1 VAFNGSGSTDPDGTV
16 AKYEWDL
23 DGDGT
28 YETSTGATSTTS
40 KSFAAAGAVTVGL
53 RVTDNLG
60 LTATTTR
67 ALTVQN
73 RAPVASFTA
82 TPNPLTVGGTA
93 TFNAS
98 ASSDPDG
105 TVTKYEWDLDANGT
119 YETSTGTT
127 PTANKAFA
135 TSGNRTIGLRV
146 TDNAG
151 ATGTATVVLNVQSG
165 YAPAVT
171 ATSGLTDYWRLA
183 ETSGTS
189 LADSVGGKTAT
200 TTNSP
205 TLGTTGA
212 LAGGADSNTAVSF
225 NGSNEAASAAL
236 NLSGTNK
243 LTIEFWLKWNSY
255 SNNDDLA
262 FEFTPNSS
270 NNNGGFFVDPNS
282 PEQGG
287 RFGVGI
293 GRLTSRNTAYFAR
306 PSANVWHHYA
316 FVLDSSATAS
326 QQVIPYVDGAPV
338 AYTKANSGTGA
349 GNFAN
354 STLYFMS
361 RASSSLFGAGS
372 LDEVAIYNRALSAA
386 EIAAHF
392 KAANP

>member
-1 VAFNGSGSTDPDGTV
+1 
-16 AKYEWDL
+16 
-23 DGDGT
+23 
-28 YETSTGATSTTS
+28 
-40 KSFAAAGAVTVGL
+40 
-53 RVTDNLG
+53 
-60 LTATTTR
+60 
-67 ALTVQN
+67 
-73 RAPVASFTA
+73 
-82 TPNPLTVGGTA
+82 LTVGGTA
-93 TFNAS
+93 TFNGAAS
-98 ASSDPDG
+98 ADPDG
-105 TVTKYEWDLDANGT
+105 TVTKYEWDLDGNGT
-119 YETSTGTT
+119 YETSTGA
-127 PTANKAFA
+127 TATASKAFT

-151 ATGTATVVLNVQSG
+151 ATGTSAVVLNVQSG

-171 ATSGLTDYWRLA
+171 ATAGLTDYWRLA

-189 LADSVGGKTAT
+189 LVDSVGGRTAT
-200 TTNSP
+200 TVNAP
-205 TLGTTGA
+205 TLGVAGA
-212 LAGGADSNTAVSF
+212 LANGTDSNTAVAF

-243 LTIEFWLKWNSY
+243 LTIEFWLKWSGY
-255 SNNDDLA
+255 SSNDDLA

-282 PEQGG
+282 GELGG

-293 GRLTSRNTAYFAR
+293 GRLTSRNTSYFVR
-306 PSANVWHHYA
+306 PSAGVWHHYA
-316 FVLDSSATAS
+316 IVFDSSAAAS

-338 AYTKANSGTGA
+338 AYSKVNSGTGA

-361 RASSSLFGAGS
+361 RGASSLFGAGS

-392 KAANP
+392 KAATP